1 MHRRIAARFLAGDG
15 EPVAKARANLAQWS
29 ADRQGQLAPAHRE
42 WMALLDRA
50 SAEELA
56 ALIASDDEEA
66 DRLRSS
72 SPFAGVIDQRE
83 RIELWR
89 QALARSGLVAAKVL
103 RDRLA
108 KTDIEDQR
116 RALILSLIESDY
128 T

>member
-1 MHRRIAARFLAGDG
+1 MRALDAEAVSHAIRPPAGDAHAHARHFSLLMHRRIAARLLAGDC

-29 ADRQGQLAPAHRE
+29 ADRQGQLAPAHVE

-89 QALARSGLVAAKVL
+89 EAR
-103 RDRLA
+103 
-108 KTDIEDQR
+108 
-116 RALILSLIESDY
+116 
-128 T
+128 